1 MEMETKKSFDYK
13 QDIHDTRVGCLGGS
27 DAKML
32 AMVALNGQVPKS
44 AYKRLA
50 VVRGLVENKEFAP
63 SKAMAFGDFIE
74 QSIYENLRV
83 NDERY
88 QSNPLWVSDRYS
100 KKNVK
105 LIAHP
110 DIVLV
115 DDAKKTLFVYEVKT
129 TKFSVEETRETYRAQ
144 LYVEYLLGKEVVES
158 LGKGW
163 RIKLS
168 LVHYDTNGVD
178 VENGAFEYDDS
189 RISIIPIV
197 FRKQRYFD
205 IDFAMSVV
213 DEFLETFD
221 AYFEGDEVDANYL
234 PTDVKR
240 EFDLVTDALREIK
253 ERERLVDEFKVKL
266 YEFMVAKDIKSVKNE
281 VFSITRVDPTESR
294 SFDYKTFLEDYRLA
308 HPTKARRLRVK
319 YEKVTKKKGYALIKL
334 KGK

>member
-1 MEMETKKSFDYK
+1 MENLDYK
-13 QDIHDTRVGCLGGS
+13 KEIMDTRVGCLGGS
-27 DAKML
+27 DGKLL

-129 TKFSVEETRETYRAQ
+129 TKFSAEETRETYRAQ

-221 AYFEGDEVDANYL
+221 AYFEGDEVDADLL
-234 PTDVKR
+234 PQKVR
-240 EFDLVTDALREIK
+240 EEFDAVTTFLREIK
-253 ERERLVDEFKVKL
+253 EREERVNAFKEKL
-266 YEFMVAKDIKSVKNE
+266 YKFMLDKDIKSVKNDY
-281 VFSITRVDPTESR
+281 FSITRVDGTTSH
-294 SFDYKTFLEDYRLA
+294 SFDYKRFLEDYTA
-308 HPTKARRLRVK
+308 EHPTKGRKLKIK
-319 YEKVTKKKGYALIKL
+319 YDKVTNKKGFVSIKL
-334 KGK
+334 KKD